1 MNSLHVRHAV
11 MSFRFTASLSA
22 SITAIATITA
32 VLGGCGASD
41 ATDTRDAQAF
51 DTKAPA
57 AGAAPTVI
65 ADARPVS
72 GSGSVLWVRGMSCPK
87 CVSNVDLQLKRL
99 PGVDRVAI
107 NMGLGTVSVT
117 YAGTERPS
125 TRQLAEAV
133 DNAALTLLRIEE
145 VP

>member
-1 MNSLHVRHAV
+1 MTIRSVVVAWVSFALVVSLALAL
-11 MSFRFTASLSA
+11 TGC
-22 SITAIATITA
+22 AT
-32 VLGGCGASD
+32 SD
-41 ATDTRDAQAF
+41 ATTTGGTDSHGAS
-51 DTKAPA
+51 PA
-57 AGAAPTVI
+57 LL
-65 ADARPVS
+65 ADGTPVS
-72 GSGSVLWVRGMSCPK
+72 GSGSLLWVRGMSCPK

-117 YAGTERPS
+117 YAGAERPMK
-125 TRQLAEAV
+125 RQLAEAV